1 MRDPGRTCSPLASK
15 DMTVKWPVHPFS
27 ACPRK
32 QTPVLEWIFEFDVGK
47 HSPDLRFAREGAK
60 PSLWRLRSS
69 ALGETSHSLDSSAA
83 AGSCRGNFQIWR
95 ELTRCSERSFPPPV
109 LQLLSLELSSASA
122 YIQVPAEDP
131 TQPPEEQPLRRGLV
145 YLSSPGAGERLR
157 TLKGRGGGGPEWRG
171 CPLVGRHH
179 VNYAG
184 WLGER
189 EEEAVSRA
197 TGGQGEAVVAEPGL
211 RSAGQSTEQ
220 DWLEAVASEAGVG
233 AGRTLRCLL
242 GVKPGRAVH

>member
-157 TLKGRGGGGPEWRG
+157 TLKGRGGGGTRMARLPIGWEAPCELRWLAGGKGGGGGFPGNGRARRG
-171 CPLVGRHH
+171 C
-179 VNYAG
+179 
-184 WLGER
+184 
-189 EEEAVSRA
+189 S
-197 TGGQGEAVVAEPGL
+197 
-211 RSAGQSTEQ
+211 
-220 DWLEAVASEAGVG
+220 
-233 AGRTLRCLL
+233 
-242 GVKPGRAVH
+242 GRARAEERRSEYRARLAGGCGFRSRRGRR